1 MSAIPKDIENHWTA
15 IRPLFSIHNET
26 EYDRAI
32 ERLNALLDEVGTD
45 EAHPLYELFET
56 LGTLI
61 QAYEEKHHPIP
72 DCSGVDTLR
81 FLMAEHGL
89 TPSGLP
95 ELGGETAVNEIL
107 DGKREL
113 TLPQIRVL
121 SKQFGVSSSV
131 FI

>member
-1 MSAIPKDIENHWTA
+1 MSTIPKDIENHWTA
-15 IRPLFSIHNET
+15 IQPLFSIHNET
-26 EYDRAI
+26 EYARAI

-45 EAHPLYELFET
+45 ESHPLYELLET

-61 QAYEEKHHPIP
+61 QAYEEKNHAIP
-72 DCSGVDTLR
+72 DCSGVDMLR

-89 TPSGLP
+89 TASGLP
-95 ELGGETAVNEIL
+95 ELGAEVTEIL

-121 SKQFGVSSSV
+121 SKQFGVSPSV

>member
-15 IRPLFSIHNET
+15 IQPLFSIHNET

-45 EAHPLYELFET
+45 ESHPLYELLET

-61 QAYEEKHHPIP
+61 QTYEEKHYPIP
-72 DCSGVDTLR
+72 DCSGVDMLR

-89 TPSGLP
+89 TTSSLP
-95 ELGGETAVNEIL
+95 ELGAEVTEIL
-107 DGKREL
+107 DGKKEL
-113 TLPQIRVL
+113 TLPQIRAL
-121 SKQFGVSSSV
+121 SKQFGVSPSV